1 MILSLGI
8 ETSCDECS
16 ASFVSYDGASLKV
29 LGLATYTQLEEHR
42 PYGGVVPEIASRN
55 HLEQLPIVLEE
66 ACRQAG
72 LSFSDADVIS
82 VTNRPGLVGALLV
95 GLSSAK
101 ALAYT
106 LNRPLVPVHHL
117 EGHLVS
123 PWLDAGKE
131 LLSTEFP
138 AIVLL
143 ASGGHTQL
151 HCVSGQP
158 MQWGKNIIEDSF
170 LGCSRDDAAGEA
182 FDKSAKLMGLP
193 YPGGIE
199 LDRRARM
206 GNFKSF
212 VLPRPM
218 MHSKTHEFSFSGLK
232 TAVSLKVTE
241 LKQLG
246 QLEQRLSDL
255 AASVEAAIVDVLISK
270 LEFAVQEKNAKSVII
285 VGGVSANTLLRQR
298 ASTELSVPLVLPK
311 LRYCTDNAAMI
322 AAVGALRHAKG
333 ESIKDYFAI
342 NAYSQA
348 IA

>member
-16 ASFVSYDGASLKV
+16 ASFVSYDDHSLKV

-72 LSFSDADVIS
+72 VAFADADVIS

-101 ALAYT
+101 ALAYS
-106 LNRPLVPVHHL
+106 LNRPLIPVHHL

-123 PWLDAGKE
+123 PWLDAGQD
-131 LLSTEFP
+131 LMGIEFP

-158 MQWGKNIIEDSF
+158 VTWDKNIIEESF
-170 LGCSRDDAAGEA
+170 LGSSRDDAAGEA

-199 LDRRARM
+199 LDRRARG
-206 GNFKSF
+206 GNGKSF
-212 VLPRPM
+212 IFPRPM
-218 MHSKTHEFSFSGLK
+218 LHSKTHEFSFSGLK
-232 TAVSLKVTE
+232 TAVSLKVSE
-241 LKQLG
+241 LKQA
-246 QLEQRLSDL
+246 QLLESRLSDL

-270 LEFAVQEKNAKSVII
+270 LEFAIEEKGAQSVIV
-285 VGGVSANTLLRQR
+285 VGGVSANTLLRER
-298 ASTELSVPLVLPK
+298 AAHELSVPLIIPK

-322 AAVGALRHAKG
+322 AAIGALRHSKG
-333 ESIKDYFAI
+333 ESLKDFYSI

-348 IA
+348 SA